1 VNEPIL
7 PMSDGVITV
16 RPLASGDQAVLVAG
30 RDGESRRWLGEGSDD
45 PTPTGC
51 IVAGGQVVGWVDY
64 DTDRD
69 WLRSD
74 QVNVGYQVFP
84 EHRGHGYATR
94 AVRLL
99 VQHLAARTSYREVTL
114 LIDERNAASLAV
126 AERLGA
132 TPGTAAGTPP
142 MQRFFVLSVQSAVS
156 DRSAC

>member
-1 VNEPIL
+1 MNEPIL

-45 PTPTGC
+45 PTPAGC

-69 WLRSD
+69 WLRPD

-84 EHRGHGYATR
+84 EHRGNGYATR

-99 VQHLAARTSYREVTL
+99 VQHLAARTSYREATL

-142 MQRFFVLSVQSAVS
+142 MQRFFVLSVQPAVS